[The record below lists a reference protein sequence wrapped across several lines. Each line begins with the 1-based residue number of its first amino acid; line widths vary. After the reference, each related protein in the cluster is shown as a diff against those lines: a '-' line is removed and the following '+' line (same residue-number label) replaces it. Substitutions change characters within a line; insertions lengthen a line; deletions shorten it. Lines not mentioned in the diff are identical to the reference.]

1 MRCLKLTGMQA
12 RSAPAGAT
20 RRAEYAQAT
29 REAILTAARE
39 LFAER
44 GFFGTR
50 VEDIA
55 RSARVAPATVYAV
68 GGGKSGLLR
77 ELIETAVGSQQNAAI
92 HARID
97 AMESPHELIRFIVGA
112 TQTKFRDWSAL
123 MRQVVAAAPQEP
135 GVCESL
141 EAAHDSMRDGLAHTA
156 RALARLG
163 ALRPDMDASL
173 ATDALW
179 YFLGNSSYFTLSDDL
194 AWPDTRTADW
204 LYEMLAYALLGD
216 AGTS

>member
-1 MRCLKLTGMQA
+1 MTSMQSRDA
-12 RSAPAGAT
+12 SAGGS

-29 REAILTAARE
+29 REAILAAARE

-77 ELIETAVGSQQNAAI
+77 ELVETAAASDENAAI

-97 AMESPHELIRFIVGA
+97 AIESPHELIRFIVAA
-112 TQTKFRDWSAL
+112 TQAKFGDWSGL
-123 MRQVVAAAPQEP
+123 MRQVMAAAPQEP
-135 GVCESL
+135 SVRESL
-141 EAAHDSMRDGLAHTA
+141 AAAQASMRAGLAHTA
-156 RALARLG
+156 RALAGLG
-163 ALRPDMDASL
+163 ALRPDMDAGC
-173 ATDALW
+173 ATDVLW

-194 AWPDTRTADW
+194 AWPATRTADW
-204 LYEMLAYALLGD
+204 LNEMLAHALLSDTG
-216 AGTS
+216 AE

>member
-1 MRCLKLTGMQA
+1 MQA
-12 RSAPAGAT
+12 HDAPAGLS

-29 REAILTAARE
+29 REAILAAARE
-39 LFAER
+39 LFVER

-77 ELIETAVGSQQNAAI
+77 ELIETAVGSEENAAI
-92 HARID
+92 YARID
-97 AMESPHELIRFIVGA
+97 AMESPHELIRFIVGT
-112 TQTKFRDWSAL
+112 TQAKFADWPGL

-135 GVCESL
+135 GVRESL
-141 EAAHDSMRDGLAHTA
+141 EAAHFSMREGLARTA
-156 RALARLG
+156 RGLARLG
-163 ALRPDMDASL
+163 ALRADMDADR
-173 ATDALW
+173 ATDVLW

-194 AWPDTRTADW
+194 AWTATRTADW
-204 LYEMLAYALLGD
+204 LFETLAYTLLGD
-216 AGTS
+216 VGTG

>member
-1 MRCLKLTGMQA
+1 VFGQ
-12 RSAPAGAT
+12 
-20 RRAEYAQAT
+20 QAT
-29 REAILTAARE
+29 REAILAAARE
-39 LFAER
+39 LFVER

-77 ELIETAVGSQQNAAI
+77 ELIETAVGSAENAAI
-92 HARID
+92 YARID

-112 TQTKFRDWSAL
+112 TQAKFRDWSGL

-135 GVCESL
+135 GVRESL
-141 EAAHDSMRDGLAHTA
+141 EAVRAGMREGLAHTA
-156 RALARLG
+156 RVLARLG
-163 ALRPDMDASL
+163 ALRPDMDDGRA
-173 ATDALW
+173 ADVLW
-179 YFLGNSSYFTLSDDL
+179 YFLGNSSYFTLSDEL
-194 AWPDTRTADW
+194 AWPSTRTAEW

-216 AGTS
+216 AGDG

>member
-1 MRCLKLTGMQA
+1 MQS
-12 RSAPAGAT
+12 RSAPAGPG

-39 LFAER
+39 LFTER

-55 RSARVAPATVYAV
+55 RSARVASATVYAV

-77 ELIETAVGSQQNAAI
+77 ELIEAAVGSQENAAI
-92 HARID
+92 YARID

-112 TQTKFRDWSAL
+112 TQAKFGDWSGL
-123 MRQVVAAAPQEP
+123 MRQVVAAAPQEQ
-135 GVCESL
+135 GVRESL
-141 EAAHDSMRDGLAHTA
+141 EAAQAGLREGLARTA

-163 ALRPDMDASL
+163 ALRADMDVGRA
-173 ATDALW
+173 ADVLW

-194 AWPDTRTADW
+194 AWPAPRTADW
-204 LYEMLAYALLGD
+204 LYEMLTYTLLDD
-216 AGTS
+216 AVTG